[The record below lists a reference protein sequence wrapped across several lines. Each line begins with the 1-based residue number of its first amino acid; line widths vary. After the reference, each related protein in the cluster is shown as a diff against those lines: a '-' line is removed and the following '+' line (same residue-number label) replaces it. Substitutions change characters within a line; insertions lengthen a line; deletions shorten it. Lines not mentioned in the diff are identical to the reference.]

1 MVLVLRGQHREQV
14 PVPVPLG
21 HIDRSF
27 AAGVL
32 ECSPRQHA
40 DQPLGN
46 LDRRAA
52 VGGLVERGVERRPT
66 RPCGVDQLLVF
77 RDELEHPWPVGA
89 LGGVGEG
96 VSDFG
101 LSLLQHLGPR
111 DSIPDDVHSNAL
123 RRQTRISTDL
133 VSTHTCVLTH
143 QFPQAEPGHVQLPGH
158 GIR

>member
-1 MVLVLRGQHREQV
+1 MPL
-14 PVPVPLG
+14 PLG

-77 RDELEHPWPVGA
+77 SDELEHPWPVGA

-101 LSLLQHLGPR
+101 LSLLQHLGQR
-111 DSIPDDVHSNAL
+111 SARERHGVLATSTNSAL
-123 RRQTRISTDL
+123 ANSRITA
-133 VSTHTCVLTH
+133 
-143 QFPQAEPGHVQLPGH
+143 FAAWPVQKINLF
-158 GIR
+158 